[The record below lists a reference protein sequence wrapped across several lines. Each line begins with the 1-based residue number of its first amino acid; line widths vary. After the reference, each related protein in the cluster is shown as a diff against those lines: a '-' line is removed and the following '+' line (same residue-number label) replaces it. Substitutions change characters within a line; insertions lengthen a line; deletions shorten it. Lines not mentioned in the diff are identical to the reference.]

1 VGTKDES
8 GVIYVNINPTYLMKV
23 ASLSSTIATSLAS
36 FAVILAAYPLAVDIL
51 RQTQGLNYYKLLT
64 PYQYYLALGLVESA
78 SIPAIYRWLMYTRR
92 QGDQKVNQPRPMVIV
107 GGTVVITFI
116 LG

>member
-1 VGTKDES
+1 
-8 GVIYVNINPTYLMKV
+8 
-23 ASLSSTIATSLAS
+23 
-36 FAVILAAYPLAVDIL
+36 
-51 RQTQGLNYYKLLT
+51 
-64 PYQYYLALGLVESA
+64 
-78 SIPAIYRWLMYTRR
+78 MYTRR